1 MAKDRVSARTELYLP
16 NTALL
21 SSTATARAMG
31 FESTSALSRA
41 RLEGRLPITMFQ
53 VPGRRGWFAA
63 TSEVRSWLELILPT
77 SRRSPTD
84 ALPARETTDA

>member
-1 MAKDRVSARTELYLP
+1 MAKDRVSVRAELYLP
-16 NTALL
+16 NAALL
-21 SSTATARAMG
+21 SSTATARVMG

-63 TSEVRSWLELILPT
+63 TSDVKSWLESILPT
-77 SRRSPTD
+77 SAGNSPVAQPAREPTD
-84 ALPARETTDA
+84 A